1 MAQLK
6 DLIVSG
12 VTRCVGRLYAPD
24 IVGNLTGTA
33 SRAFADQNGAEIDS
47 TYIKELSYSNV
58 TKELTITRG
67 DDSTDT
73 VEIAGTEYGQ
83 ATDAILGLVKLYSA
97 LGDNTDGTMTQ
108 AAIKSAIN
116 AVYNSPAFTGTATAP
131 TVADFSD
138 NTTKIATTEFVQG
151 AIQEAIERLID
162 SGSYPVP
169 AADASG
175 EVLGTA
181 YMDLLMFNVIAQPDD
196 NE

>member
-33 SRAFADQNGAEIDS
+33 SRAIADQNGAEIDS
-47 TYIKELSYSNV
+47 TYIKELSYSSETNILTV
-58 TKELTITRG
+58 TYG
-67 DDSTDT
+67 DGDTDS
-73 VEIAGTEYGQ
+73 VEIIQGTEYGQ

-97 LGDNTDGTMTQ
+97 LGENTDGTMTQ
-108 AAIKSAIN
+108 AAIKSAIT

-169 AADASG
+169 AADATG

-181 YMDLLMFNVIAQPDD
+181 DMDLLMFNVIAEPSD
-196 NE
+196 E